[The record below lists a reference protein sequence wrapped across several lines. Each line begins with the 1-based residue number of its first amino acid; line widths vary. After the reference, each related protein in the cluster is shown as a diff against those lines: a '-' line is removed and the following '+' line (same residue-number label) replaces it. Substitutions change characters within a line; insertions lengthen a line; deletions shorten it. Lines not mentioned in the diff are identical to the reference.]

1 MAKILFVE
9 DDPTTREAL
18 TKVLVAAGHEVV
30 DVPDGKEALIEV
42 LQRTPDVIL
51 LDLLLPE
58 MDGPSFL
65 EVVRS
70 YLRVQSLPVVILTGL
85 GDSPMIDRAQS
96 LKVNSIL
103 SKGKATGDDVLRAI
117 NEALVRHPG

>member
-1 MAKILFVE
+1 MARILFVE
-9 DDPTTREAL
+9 DDDTTREAL

-30 DVPDGKEALIEV
+30 GVPNGREALMEV

-85 GDSPMIDRAQS
+85 GDSPMIERAQS

-103 SKGKATGDDVLRAI
+103 SKGKATGDDILRAI
-117 NEALVRHPG
+117 QDAVVRHPG